1 MRRGQNFE
9 PAYRQN
15 SERAL
20 MPFFS
25 GNDLVSP
32 GAAILSISPWQMM
45 RRMQEDMD
53 LLLNQV
59 LSGTAAAPQ
68 DGQSE
73 QQRAGQMQ
81 IWSPRVDVSE
91 DDREWR
97 IEAELPG
104 VKQDDISIQVQ
115 NDALILRAQLRQDQE
130 VLAGPT
136 DGQQQG
142 KSAQEQQQRRYYRS
156 ERRFGYF
163 ERVLPLPENV
173 DEENIRA
180 DFRDGVLMIRLP
192 KKAQT
197 TQQQGRRIPIG
208 GSAGQTSPERNA
220 GAAGATGGTAA
231 PSATRSSEEQQAAQR
246 Q

>member
-1 MRRGQNFE
+1 
-9 PAYRQN
+9 
-15 SERAL
+15 

-25 GNDLVSP
+25 GSDLS
-32 GAAILSISPWQMM
+32 GTGTALLSISPWQMM
-45 RRMQEDMD
+45 RRMQEDLD

-59 LSGTAAAPQ
+59 LSDTPVVPQ
-68 DGQSE
+68 DGQSQ

-115 NDALILRAQLRQDQE
+115 NDALILRAQLRQEQE
-130 VLAGPT
+130 VEAEPT

-142 KSAQEQQQRRYYRS
+142 QQTKSAQEQPQRQQRRYYFS

-163 ERVLPLPENV
+163 ERALALPETV

-180 DFRDGVLMIRLP
+180 EFRDGVLMIHLP
-192 KKAQT
+192 KKEQT
-197 TQQQGRRIPIG
+197 TQQQGRRIPVS
-208 GSAGQTSPERNA
+208 GSAQTSTERTA
-220 GAAGATGGTAA
+220 GAAEATEATGGAA
-231 PSATRSSEEQQAAQR
+231 TPSATGTSAEQQAAQR